1 MVTSVA
7 RNLRDL
13 RQQKGLTQGQLA
25 EAAETTD
32 ATISRIER
40 GRFSPSQDL
49 LSRLADA
56 LSVDPADLVAR
67 TRRPMKSTLRPAE
80 ARLLALVRGFDDAAI
95 DDLVRALKLMLAVG
109 RNAAPL
115 RRPSA
120 RRG

>member
-13 RQQKGLTQGQLA
+13 RQQKGMTQGQLA

-49 LSRLADA
+49 LGRFADA
-56 LSVDPADLVAR
+56 LGVDPADLVAR
-67 TRRPMKSTLRPAE
+67 ERKDKKPTLRPAE
-80 ARLLALVRGFDDAAI
+80 ARLLALIRNLNEAAI
-95 DDLVRALKLMLAVG
+95 DDVVRALKLMLAVG
-109 RNAAPL
+109 RNATPV
-115 RRPSA
+115 RKPTA